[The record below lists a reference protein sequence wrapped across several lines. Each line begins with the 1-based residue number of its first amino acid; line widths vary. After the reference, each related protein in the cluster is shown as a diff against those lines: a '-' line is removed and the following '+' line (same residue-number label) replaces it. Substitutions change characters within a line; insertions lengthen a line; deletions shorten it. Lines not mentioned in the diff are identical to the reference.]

1 MDEKIKKY
9 HELLNELD
17 KMVADAMLFQ
27 GQDIDVEIETMMR
40 NLRQYIDRFRRVKD
54 GESLTYEDL
63 PKEEPKI

>member
-27 GQDIDVEIETMMR
+27 GQNVDVEIETMIW
-40 NLRQYIDRFRRVKD
+40 NLRQYVERFRRVKD

>member
-27 GQDIDVEIETMMR
+27 GQDVDVEIETMIR
-40 NLRQYIDRFRRVKD
+40 NLRQYIERFRRVKD

>member
-9 HELLNELD
+9 HEVLNELD
-17 KMVADAMLFQ
+17 KTVADAMLFQ
-27 GQDIDVEIETMMR
+27 GQDVDVEIETMIR
-40 NLRQYIDRFRRVKD
+40 NLRQYIERFRRVKD

>member
-17 KMVADAMLFQ
+17 KTVADAMLFQ
-27 GQDIDVEIETMMR
+27 GQDVGVEIETMIR
-40 NLRQYIDRFRRVKD
+40 NLRQYIERFRRVKD

>member
-27 GQDIDVEIETMMR
+27 GQDVDVEIETMIR
-40 NLRQYIDRFRRVKD
+40 NLRQYIEWFRRVKD

>member
-40 NLRQYIDRFRRVKD
+40 NLRQYIDCFRRVKD
-54 GESLTYEDL
+54 DESLTYEDL

>member
-17 KMVADAMLFQ
+17 KTVADAMLFQ
-27 GQDIDVEIETMMR
+27 GQDVDVEIETMIR
-40 NLRQYIDRFRRVKD
+40 NLRQYIERFRRVKD

>member
-27 GQDIDVEIETMMR
+27 GQDVDVEIEAIIR
-40 NLRQYIDRFRRVKD
+40 NLRQYIERFRRVKD

>member
-27 GQDIDVEIETMMR
+27 GTDVDVEIETMIR
-40 NLRQYIDRFRRVKD
+40 NLRQYVERFRRVKD

>member
-1 MDEKIKKY
+1 MDEKIEKY

-27 GQDIDVEIETMMR
+27 GADVDVEIETMIR
-40 NLRQYIDRFRRVKD
+40 NLRQYVERFRRVKD

>member
-27 GQDIDVEIETMMR
+27 GQDVGVEIETMIR
-40 NLRQYIDRFRRVKD
+40 NLRQYIERFRRVKD

>member
-27 GQDIDVEIETMMR
+27 GQDVDVEIETMIR
-40 NLRQYIDRFRRVKD
+40 NLRQYVERFRRVKD

>member
-27 GQDIDVEIETMMR
+27 GQDVDVEIETMMR

>member
-40 NLRQYIDRFRRVKD
+40 NLRQYIDRFRHVKD